1 MTAAFSAHPTN
12 DGIFY
17 EVTDMTDN
25 FMVDI
30 GFLALMDE
38 VDRQE
43 QDEADCF
50 HPPGCPHRCPTCGA
64 LWCTRS
70 HDDY

>member
-1 MTAAFSAHPTN
+1 MTAAFSAHTTN

-30 GFLALMDE
+30 GFLAMMDE

-43 QDEADCF
+43 QDEA
-50 HPPGCPHRCPTCGA
+50 RQE
-64 LWCTRS
+64 TRQNW
-70 HDDY
+70 DDDEDDE